1 MLYSSVILIGGT
13 DPSGGAGLP
22 ADSAILQ
29 SLRVRSRTVVTAV
42 TAQNEKRFFSYQ
54 TISPKVFSDQLKA
67 VTPFAKKAIIKIG
80 MLANGNLVE
89 ILGRWF
95 QKNKTPLVILDP
107 VLRSSTGALLLDK
120 AGIQKLLQKLLPQVQ
135 ILTPNLP
142 ELEILSGRKIL
153 NAHQAINAAYFL
165 FKKYPKLSV
174 ILLKGGHFPGKP
186 VDYLIERKSN
196 DTFLIKTFSASRIEK
211 GYFHGTGCALASALA
226 GNLVLGLKLS
236 EAVREARKWVRK
248 KIRHSF

>member
-29 SLRVRSRTVVTAV
+29 SLSVRARSIVTAV
-42 TAQNEKRFFSYQ
+42 TAQNEKKFFSYQ
-54 TISPKVFSDQLKA
+54 TVTLENFSDQLKA
-67 VTPFAKKAIIKIG
+67 VEPCAKKAIVKIG
-80 MLANGNLVE
+80 MLANGKLIE
-89 ILGRWF
+89 ILAHWL

-107 VLRSSTGALLLDK
+107 VLKSSTGASLLGK
-120 AGIQKLLQKLLPQVQ
+120 VGTQKLLQKLLPRVQ
-135 ILTPNLP
+135 ILTPNKP

-153 NAHQAINAAYFL
+153 NLTQAINAAYIL

-196 DTFLIKTFSASRIEK
+196 DTFLIKTFSASRIQK

-236 EAVREARKWVRK
+236 EAVREARKIVRK
-248 KIRHSF
+248 KISKG